1 MHTVNFI
8 KRQILLH
15 QSKKTHR
22 RYAVSDKMMAL
33 SIFYQSRKAYGI
45 LSKLFAL
52 PSKQTLQR
60 SMQNTNVMPGF
71 VDTIFDALKL
81 KISALDD
88 KDKYVALVFD
98 EMTLKNDLIYNHGL
112 DKIEGFEDLGDLGTS
127 HFIADHA
134 LVFMVQGLLSKWK
147 QPLAYFLTA
156 GTVKSDCLQQLTRKC
171 LDKLDEIG
179 LQVKAIICDQGSNN
193 RSFLQT
199 LEGVSIKKPYLIHKN
214 RKVYV
219 VYDPPHLLKNVRN
232 NFMKSNY
239 KYDNVEIKWQYIVD
253 FYNIDQAMSIRMAP

>member
-45 LSKLFAL
+45 LLKLFAL
-52 PSKQTLQR
+52 PSKRTLQR

-134 LVFMVQGLLSKWK
+134 LVFMVRGLLSK
-147 QPLAYFLTA
+147 
-156 GTVKSDCLQQLTRKC
+156 
-171 LDKLDEIG
+171 
-179 LQVKAIICDQGSNN
+179 
-193 RSFLQT
+193 
-199 LEGVSIKKPYLIHKN
+199 
-214 RKVYV
+214 
-219 VYDPPHLLKNVRN
+219 
-232 NFMKSNY
+232 
-239 KYDNVEIKWQYIVD
+239 
-253 FYNIDQAMSIRMAP
+253 